1 MLGLFFGDN
10 GHRNGRKDRRSK
22 NYRCD
27 DSDSDSDYE
36 APPEHKVSRFV
47 GGVSEQLVQ
56 PFEIA
61 TKLVLSP
68 LDNLLFAPPPKHEK
82 KGRQGQ
88 HHSGQRTQH
97 HSGQMMQHQDRVMAS
112 KLTRY

>member
-1 MLGLFFGDN
+1 MLGLLFGDN

-22 NYRCD
+22 TYRCD
-27 DSDSDSDYE
+27 DSDSDSDFE

-47 GGVSEQLVQ
+47 GDVSEQLVQ
-56 PFEIA
+56 PLEIA
-61 TKLVLSP
+61 TKMVLNP
-68 LDNLLFAPPPKHEK
+68 VNLLFSPPPPPKGK

-88 HHSGQRTQH
+88 YHSGQR
-97 HSGQMMQHQDRVMAS
+97 MQHQDRVMAP